1 MAEFFI
7 SGFIIVLFSSIGI
20 KYLYDSCKKESV
32 LVTENIIRPGVNTNL
47 RNENENENEIPPKY
61 EELPPQY

>member
-20 KYLYDSCKKESV
+20 KYLYDSCKKDPV
-32 LVTENIIRPGVNTNL
+32 NINFNENIITTEREAND
-47 RNENENENEIPPKY
+47 NELPPKY
-61 EELPPQY
+61 EEVPPQY

>member
-20 KYLYDSCKKESV
+20 KYLYDSCKKDPV
-32 LVTENIIRPGVNTNL
+32 NINFNENIITTERVENNL
-47 RNENENENEIPPKY
+47 NDNELPPKY
-61 EELPPQY
+61 EEVPPQY

>member
-7 SGFIIVLFSSIGI
+7 SGFIIILFSSIGM
-20 KYLYDSCKKESV
+20 KYLYDSCKKDPV
-32 LVTENIIRPGVNTNL
+32 NINENIIRPGMEANNTTG
-47 RNENENENEIPPKY
+47 ENENDVPPKY

>member
-32 LVTENIIRPGVNTNL
+32 LVTENIIRPSV
-47 RNENENENEIPPKY
+47 ENENENETPPKY

>member
-32 LVTENIIRPGVNTNL
+32 LVTENIIRPSV
-47 RNENENENEIPPKY
+47 ENENETPPKY

>member
-7 SGFIIVLFSSIGI
+7 SGFIIILFSSIGM
-20 KYLYDSCKKESV
+20 KYLYDSCKKDPV
-32 LVTENIIRPGVNTNL
+32 NINENIIRPRMEANNIT
-47 RNENENENEIPPKY
+47 RENENDVPPKY